1 MTTKNQ
7 TISKQNDTYSFA
19 NGYLM
24 KRELNSKT
32 PNGCRMAGRWVL
44 RDGSGKLIDF
54 DQYSN
59 DIAERQNLD
68 LYNLIH

>member
-1 MTTKNQ
+1 MRTKIQ
-7 TISKQNDTYSFA
+7 TVSSENGIYSFA
-19 NGYLM
+19 NGHSM
-24 KRELNSKT
+24 SRELESKT
-32 PNGCRMAGRWVL
+32 PNGCRMAGRWAL
-44 RDGSGKLIDF
+44 RDKNNQLVDF